1 MFFDQ
6 ITCLSPLAI
15 HEETGGILR
24 FIVYLLCQSG
34 LGTCTKLWQRFSVC
48 SVISS
53 LLYSYLGGLWPSSG
67 QGAVGTSD
75 IGDSRPGSKSHCHH
89 NPWSRLHTPLSPC
102 FLLSTNSLQNRS
114 IQGLGLTAWKGDP
127 ADFTRPR
134 HEQEINVFSHEKFGF
149 FHY

>member
-6 ITCLSPLAI
+6 ITSLSPLAI

-53 LLYSYLGGLWPSSG
+53 LLYSYLGACDQVLARELWG
-67 QGAVGTSD
+67 QVILVTPDLAVKVTAITIRGHDCTLPYLPASCCQQTVCKTEASRAWDSLPGKETLLTSLD
-75 IGDSRPGSKSHCHH
+75 HDM
-89 NPWSRLHTPLSPC
+89 
-102 FLLSTNSLQNRS
+102 NR
-114 IQGLGLTAWKGDP
+114 K
-127 ADFTRPR
+127 
-134 HEQEINVFSHEKFGF
+134 
-149 FHY
+149 